1 MKKHGQCFFLTYVR
15 PPQKFGHIFSNFWP
29 IFRHL
34 PPCLWLY
41 LKKFLAKHFKI
52 IKYQCTIV
60 ILSFAK
66 SCLKL
71 EKMNKLFPLNLHNH
85 EMAKRNIEK
94 YKVIKAKT
102 ERYKSSAVLNIQRM
116 LNDEES
122 ENMKTYKAVVSNVL
136 RTCGSVESISL

>member
-1 MKKHGQCFFLTYVR
+1 MDSLEKRRDKLT
-15 PPQKFGHIFSNFWP
+15 
-29 IFRHL
+29 
-34 PPCLWLY
+34 
-41 LKKFLAKHFKI
+41 
-52 IKYQCTIV
+52 
-60 ILSFAK
+60 LSFAK